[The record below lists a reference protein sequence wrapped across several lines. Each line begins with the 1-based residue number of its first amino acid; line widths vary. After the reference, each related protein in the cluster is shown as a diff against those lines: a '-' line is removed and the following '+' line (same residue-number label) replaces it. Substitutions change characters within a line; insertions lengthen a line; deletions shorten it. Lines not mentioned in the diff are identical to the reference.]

1 MTGVISPEEARPM
14 FTTAA
19 TTTASWRHVVVGA
32 PVNASVVR
40 PVATYAM
47 DPTTFAKGL
56 IARPTRRGAPPH

>member
-1 MTGVISPEEARPM
+1 M
-14 FTTAA
+14 FTSAA
-19 TTTASWRHVVVGA
+19 TTTTANWRHVVAGA

-40 PVATYAM
+40 PTATYAM